1 MEAYNVFSRFS
12 FKTIKDLFP
21 FFIIVGFINVWA
33 YFQWIGRP
41 DVFPLIINN
50 VAGVIA
56 VLITSILFFSVFSV
70 TLLIPSG
77 LCSLSALQKGKKAR
91 PTRRYNEGCCAITAF
106 SAFLTAFTA
115 IYFGESSDAWLILSA
130 AGAVATGVHSLVNHR
145 VNRLR
150 QQHHRQL
157 LARLKR
163 MRSANNDLST
173 RLKRKFCLA
182 EISLNVVVI
191 NLRYVIYAVFVSL
204 VSFLPLLFLLPGDI
218 YFSAKNTLPQYF
230 IITGLYLLLFMPALF
245 SLLTNK
251 IKAHHGFKPILAFSP
266 GLVLGVFTLFSVQ
279 LVQINQRAIEIV
291 GMASW
296 HEKVFSVPSKDFPAY
311 YFPTSVWGPSK
322 ATGDARLI
330 TGIEA
335 FTNGET
341 HLICPARLKALRQRA
356 LKRNAFLWQ
365 ADEKAKADLVGMSQ
379 NCLLIKGDKVTTAAV
394 LNALLP
400 NAPQMKP

>member
-1 MEAYNVFSRFS
+1 MFARFR

-21 FFIIVGFINVWA
+21 FFIILGFINVWA

-41 DVFPLIINN
+41 DGFPLIINN
-50 VAGVIA
+50 VTGVIA
-56 VLITSILFFSVFSV
+56 ILITSILFFSVFSV
-70 TLLIPSG
+70 TLLIPSA
-77 LCSLSALQKGKKAR
+77 LCSLTGAQNGKKAR
-91 PTRRYNEGCCAITAF
+91 LARRYNEGCCAITAF
-106 SAFLTAFTA
+106 SAFLAAFTG
-115 IYFGESSDAWLILSA
+115 IYFGQTSEAWLILPA
-130 AGAVATGVHSLVNHR
+130 AGVAAFGVHSVVNQR
-145 VNRLR
+145 VNRQR

-163 MRSANNDLST
+163 MRSANNGLSAH
-173 RLKRKFCLA
+173 LKRRFCLA

-204 VSFLPLLFLLPGDI
+204 LSFLPLLFLLQGDI
-218 YFSAKNTLPQYF
+218 YFSTKNTLAQYF
-230 IITGLYLLLFMPALF
+230 IITGLYLLLFMPALL

-266 GLVLGVFTLFSVQ
+266 ALVLGVSTLFSVQ

-296 HEKVFSVPSKDFPAY
+296 HKKVFSVPSKAFPAY
-311 YFPTSVWGPSK
+311 YFPASVWGASK

-341 HLICPARLKALRQRA
+341 HLICPTRLKALRERA

-365 ADEKAKADLVGMSQ
+365 ADEKANAELVAMSQ
-379 NCLLIKGDKVTTAAV
+379 NCLLFKGDQVTTAAV
-394 LNALLP
+394 LKTLLP
-400 NAPQMKP
+400 DEVNVKP

>member
-1 MEAYNVFSRFS
+1 MFSRFS

-173 RLKRKFCLA
+173 RLKRKFFLA

-204 VSFLPLLFLLPGDI
+204 VSFLPLLFLLQGDI

-266 GLVLGVFTLFSVQ
+266 GLVIGVFTLFSVQ

-311 YFPTSVWGPSK
+311 YFPASVWGPSK
-322 ATGDARLI
+322 AMGDARLI

-356 LKRNAFLWQ
+356 LKRNALLWQ
-365 ADEKAKADLVGMSQ
+365 ADEKAKTDLVGMSQ

-394 LNALLP
+394 LKTLLP
-400 NAPQMKP
+400 DEVNVKP

>member
-1 MEAYNVFSRFS
+1 MFSRFS

-56 VLITSILFFSVFSV
+56 VLITSILFFSVFSI

-77 LCSLSALQKGKKAR
+77 FCSLSAVQKGKKAR

-106 SAFLTAFTA
+106 SAFLTIFTWL
-115 IYFGESSDAWLILSA
+115 YFGSTARAWLILP
-130 AGAVATGVHSLVNHR
+130 VAFVVALCVHSLVNHR
-145 VNRLR
+145 INRHR
-150 QQHHRQL
+150 QQHQRQL
-157 LARLKR
+157 LARLR
-163 MRSANNDLST
+163 RIRSAENGLSAKC
-173 RLKRKFCLA
+173 KRRFLLA
-182 EISLNVVVI
+182 EISLNVIII
-191 NLRYVIYAVFVSL
+191 NLSYTFFSVAISVL
-204 VSFLPLLFLLPGDI
+204 SFFPLLFLLPGDI

-266 GLVLGVFTLFSVQ
+266 GLVIGVFTLFSVQ

-341 HLICPARLKALRQRA
+341 HLICPARLKALRQRV

-365 ADEKAKADLVGMSQ
+365 ADEKAKADLVSMSQ